1 VRNLEQKKIC
11 TAKYQVG
18 LVLFAPLLWNYKY
31 RRHFLFSGSL

>member
-18 LVLFAPLLWNYKY
+18 LVLFAPLL
-31 RRHFLFSGSL
+31 